1 MAKAIRIAHMLRSS
15 TPTHPADSH
24 RLLSRHDALGCL
36 EIIHRSLDCQDSQGL
51 CALVEEVG
59 GLIEADY
66 CACMVSSKDAETQ
79 ADRIVLVD
87 ANFPAGWLD
96 HYAQRQ
102 FHLVDPIIAE
112 NFNAFGLQYWDDTYR
127 KLPPPRIFLGEAE
140 QAGLKHGF
148 SYGLPDR
155 SRTGGSLFSFSGSRL
170 PRDPRRAEILER
182 VLPHLHR
189 VFGQIA
195 TDPGTPVRPAPLS
208 DRELEVLKWTSVG
221 KSSWEIGM
229 ILRIAERTVN
239 FHIKNILSKLDAVN
253 RPQAVAMALKLGLLE
268 LP

>member
-1 MAKAIRIAHMLRSS
+1 
-15 TPTHPADSH
+15 
-24 RLLSRHDALGCL
+24 
-36 EIIHRSLDCQDSQGL
+36 
-51 CALVEEVG
+51 
-59 GLIEADY
+59 
-66 CACMVSSKDAETQ
+66 
-79 ADRIVLVD
+79 
-87 ANFPAGWLD
+87 
-96 HYAQRQ
+96 
-102 FHLVDPIIAE
+102 
-112 NFNAFGLQYWDDTYR
+112 
-127 KLPPPRIFLGEAE
+127 
-140 QAGLKHGF
+140 
-148 SYGLPDR
+148 
-155 SRTGGSLFSFSGSRL
+155 
-170 PRDPRRAEILER
+170 